1 MKINLCV
8 RVVYLKNVL
17 GPSSEIESLGDLEK
31 KELCNVTLLLLRFL
45 FSDEP
50 DTNLWDS
57 HIGTGDASGWLAT
70 KQSQSHSPCEGNFHY
85 GSEARI
91 LLHIWDY
98 VFMDDYVILPFRVL
112 TREDI
117 NRINNYTLR
126 MKLVYRVVD
135 SSNNPV
141 VYFI

>member
-50 DTNLWDS
+50 DTNL
-57 HIGTGDASGWLAT
+57 
-70 KQSQSHSPCEGNFHY
+70 
-85 GSEARI
+85 
-91 LLHIWDY
+91 
-98 VFMDDYVILPFRVL
+98 
-112 TREDI
+112 
-117 NRINNYTLR
+117 
-126 MKLVYRVVD
+126 
-135 SSNNPV
+135 
-141 VYFI
+141 